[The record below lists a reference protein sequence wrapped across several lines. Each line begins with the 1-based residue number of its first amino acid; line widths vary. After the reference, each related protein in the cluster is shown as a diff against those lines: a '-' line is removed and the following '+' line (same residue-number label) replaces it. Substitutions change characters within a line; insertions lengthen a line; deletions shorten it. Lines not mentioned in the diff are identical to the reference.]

1 MTAQKGEH
9 STAARKQRV
18 MALVGGRTRFLVLV
32 PVLGLLAGAIA
43 LVLLGAWETVHII
56 GGLIGSGEISAKE
69 TIVAFIEVADMFL
82 LGVVLYIISLGL
94 YELFI
99 DPDLELPHWL
109 EFRNL
114 DDLKHQLVA
123 VVIVVLAVLF
133 LGKAIHTDSAQD
145 LFWSGAGIALV
156 VAALAYFLKGT
167 HGSGGGEAH

>member
-1 MTAQKGEH
+1 M
-9 STAARKQRV
+9 
-18 MALVGGRTRFLVLV
+18 
-32 PVLGLLAGAIA
+32 
-43 LVLLGAWETVHII
+43 LLGAWESVHII
-56 GGLIGSGEISAKE
+56 GGLLGTGEISAKE

-99 DPDLELPHWL
+99 DPDLQLPHWL
-109 EFRNL
+109 EFRTL

-156 VAALAYFLKGT
+156 VAALAYFLKGA
-167 HGSGGGEAH
+167 HGPSNDSAH